1 MRRLALLVALAAMVG
16 AAPAWGADVVTLSAQ
31 PSVVAYDGL
40 VRFSGATVP
49 LSEVFLVQ
57 RSRAGWTVVA
67 QTRAGTDG
75 AFVFERRAPPPGIP
89 PARAPARPSREV
101 AAPLP

>member
-1 MRRLALLVALAAMVG
+1 MRRVALLAALAAMVG

-31 PSVVAYDGL
+31 PSVVAYDEL

-57 RSRAGWTVVA
+57 RSQAGWTVVA

-75 AFVFERRAPPPGIP
+75 AFVFERRGPPPPLPPTRAPAPPP
-89 PARAPARPSREV
+89 RPE
-101 AAPLP
+101 AAG

>member
-1 MRRLALLVALAAMVG
+1 MRRVALLIALAAMVG

-49 LSEVFLVQ
+49 LS
-57 RSRAGWTVVA
+57 
-67 QTRAGTDG
+67 
-75 AFVFERRAPPPGIP
+75 
-89 PARAPARPSREV
+89 
-101 AAPLP
+101 